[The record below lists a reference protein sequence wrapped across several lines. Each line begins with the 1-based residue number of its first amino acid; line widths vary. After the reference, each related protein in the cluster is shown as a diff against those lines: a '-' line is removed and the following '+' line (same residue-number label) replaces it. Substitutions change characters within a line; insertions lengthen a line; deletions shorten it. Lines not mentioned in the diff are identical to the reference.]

1 MKIDLQNSIA
11 FKINK
16 TANNINSIINHILS
30 EHNIAIEQRVAME
43 IIKNETDVTL
53 TKIAGILSKDKTTIS
68 RTLRTLEKKGFINKI
83 DSENDRRVNFIELTL
98 KGENTLKDSE
108 EVVNNFRYDLI
119 SKMSENEIEIF
130 FELLGKVTTQLKTY
144 NL

>member
-16 TANNINSIINHILS
+16 TANNINSIINQILS
-30 EHNIAIEQRVAME
+30 EYDIAIEQRVAME

-53 TKIAGILSKDKTTIS
+53 TKIANILSKDKTTIS

-83 DSENDRRVNFIELTL
+83 DSENDRRVNFVELTL

>member
-1 MKIDLQNSIA
+1 VKIDLQNSIA

-108 EVVNNFRYDLI
+108 EVVNSFRYDLI
-119 SKMSENEIEIF
+119 SKMNEDEVKIF

>member
-144 NL
+144 DL